1 LSNFTKAFD
10 FDRELF
16 ISKVYEKVIRSSL
29 TPNESFISNVYER
42 SMRSSPKP
50 NSTSNSISVLDAQR
64 RQEPSKEA
72 TEQERKKSE
81 LIDRQIQEDSRRLR
95 REVKVLLLGDRDYG
109 KILVEQLKIIHKE
122 RFTTEELIQYQA
134 MVRNSVWGIVQAIVS
149 LVEQTD
155 IKMDEMIRIHAQ
167 TLSQEMTNKPDGD
180 SNMSVVGA
188 EAVQK
193 LWESEQFI
201 KLLDST
207 DVHIPDSAA

>member
-1 LSNFTKAFD
+1 VLEKSSTRKIFRRVRDDTSSLYVQNDSASLRSRWTGRLSNFTKVFD

-81 LIDRQIQEDSRRLR
+81 LIDRQIQEDSRRLG
-95 REVKVLLLGDRDYG
+95 REAKVLLLGDRDYG
-109 KILVEQLKIIHKE
+109 KILVKQLKIIHKE
-122 RFTTEELIQYQA
+122 RFTTEELIQY
-134 MVRNSVWGIVQAIVS
+134 
-149 LVEQTD
+149 
-155 IKMDEMIRIHAQ
+155 
-167 TLSQEMTNKPDGD
+167 
-180 SNMSVVGA
+180 
-188 EAVQK
+188 
-193 LWESEQFI
+193 
-201 KLLDST
+201 
-207 DVHIPDSAA
+207 

>member
-1 LSNFTKAFD
+1 
-10 FDRELF
+10 
-16 ISKVYEKVIRSSL
+16 
-29 TPNESFISNVYER
+29 
-42 SMRSSPKP
+42 
-50 NSTSNSISVLDAQR
+50 LDAQR

>member
-1 LSNFTKAFD
+1 
-10 FDRELF
+10 
-16 ISKVYEKVIRSSL
+16 
-29 TPNESFISNVYER
+29 
-42 SMRSSPKP
+42 M
-50 NSTSNSISVLDAQR
+50 
-64 RQEPSKEA
+64 
-72 TEQERKKSE
+72 
-81 LIDRQIQEDSRRLR
+81 
-95 REVKVLLLGDRDYG
+95 
-109 KILVEQLKIIHKE
+109 EQLKIIHKE